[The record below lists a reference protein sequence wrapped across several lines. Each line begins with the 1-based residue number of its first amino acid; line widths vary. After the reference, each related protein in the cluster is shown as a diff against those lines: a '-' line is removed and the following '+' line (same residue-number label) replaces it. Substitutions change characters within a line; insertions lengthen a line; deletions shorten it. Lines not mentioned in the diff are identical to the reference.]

1 MQPLAPMRVGEVL
14 GRYSVT
20 DVVGHGGM
28 AVVYAG
34 QDLALGHRVAIKV
47 LHPDH
52 VENPRMERRFINEAR
67 ALVAIRHPGI
77 VELLDVG
84 RTDEGDVYLV
94 MELLEGESLASR
106 LEQGPLPL
114 DQALR
119 YGRQLA
125 SALDAAHCQNIV
137 HRDLKPANILLVPD
151 PDDPGE
157 LRVKIL
163 DFGIAKQMCDGF
175 TPTPITATGV
185 IIGTP
190 EYMSPEQC
198 RGEELDGRSDIYCLG
213 LLLYH
218 MVAGTYPFEWGGDTN
233 EILAR
238 HLYGKSAPPSRL
250 DPTVPASLSRVIDRC
265 MAKLP
270 GNRYPAAGEVERDLL
285 AVERLIFTHEDLDEP
300 AVDHDASTQ
309 LRVPI
314 YRLTR
319 ETQLHRRSPFRW
331 IREHGRD
338 LSLAIAIGLGASGSS
353 VLAEEMMTTGDDQ
366 IEDVA
371 EPEVVLAP
379 VADSP
384 ATPAAPVKKTQKPTA
399 ATSSSRSRS
408 PSARPTEARTRPVAE
423 RDWREV
429 DKTATKKPPR
439 PRQPASP
446 PPRETRRP
454 ETKRRAAPPP
464 ADPPAQK
471 PEASPAAK
479 ESYDSVQTP
488 VVY

>member
-1 MQPLAPMRVGEVL
+1 MRVGEVL

-20 DVVGHGGM
+20 DVLGHGGM

-94 MELLEGESLASR
+94 MELLEGDSLASR
-106 LEQGPLPL
+106 LEEGPLPL

-125 SALDAAHCQNIV
+125 SALDAAHRQGIV

-151 PDDPGE
+151 PDDPSQ

-163 DFGIAKQMCDGF
+163 DFGIAKQMSDGF
-175 TPTPITATGV
+175 TPAPITATGV

-250 DPTVPASLSRVIDRC
+250 DPSVPASLSRVIDRC
-265 MAKLP
+265 MAKIP
-270 GNRYPAAGEVERDLL
+270 AGRYSAAGEVEEALL
-285 AVERLIFTHEDLDEP
+285 AVERLIFTHEDLGEP
-300 AVDHDASTQ
+300 GVDHDASTQ
-309 LRVPI
+309 LRVPL

-319 ETQLHRRSPFRW
+319 ETQLRRRSPVRW
-331 IREHGRD
+331 LREHGRD

-353 VLAEEMMTTGDDQ
+353 VMAEEMITTGDR

-379 VADSP
+379 IDDVVV
-384 ATPAAPVKKTQKPTA
+384 PAAPAKKKQPKVTA
-399 ATSSSRSRS
+399 AASTSRSRTG
-408 PSARPTEARTRPVAE
+408 ARPAEARTRPVAE
-423 RDWREV
+423 RDSREV
-429 DKTATKKPPR
+429 DKPAAKKPPR

-446 PPRETRRP
+446 PPRETRRS
-454 ETKRRAAPPP
+454 ESRRRAAPPP
-464 ADPPAQK
+464 ADPPAPR
-471 PEASPAAK
+471 PEAAPAAK

>member
-1 MQPLAPMRVGEVL
+1 MGEVL

-20 DVVGHGGM
+20 DVIGHGGM

-52 VENPRMERRFINEAR
+52 AENPRMERRFVNEAR
-67 ALVAIRHPGI
+67 ALVAIRHPNI

-84 RTDEGDVYLV
+84 RTEEGDVYLV
-94 MELLEGESLASR
+94 MELLEGESLATK

-114 DQALR
+114 AQALA

-125 SALDAAHCQNIV
+125 SALDAAHLQGIV

-157 LRVKIL
+157 QRVKIL
-163 DFGIAKQMCDGF
+163 DFGIAKQFIDGF
-175 TPTPITATGV
+175 TPAPITATGV

-218 MVAGTYPFEWGGDTN
+218 MVAGRYPFEWGGETH

-238 HLYGKSAPPSRL
+238 HLYGQSRPPSHL
-250 DPTVPASLSRVIDRC
+250 DPTVPAGLSRVIDRC

-270 GNRYPAAGEVERDLL
+270 SGRFVRAGDVEQALL
-285 AVERLIFTHEDLDEP
+285 GMERLIFAHEDL
-300 AVDHDASTQ
+300 AVDDHDRSTQ
-309 LRVPI
+309 LRVPL

-319 ETQLHRRSPFRW
+319 ETQIRRRSPFRW

-338 LSLAIAIGLGASGSS
+338 LSLAVAIGIGASGSS
-353 VLAEEMMTTGDDQ
+353 VLAEEMLSRSSDRGQAEQAAEDPVDWG
-366 IEDVA
+366 DVA
-371 EPEVVLAP
+371 VDAP
-379 VADSP
+379 
-384 ATPAAPVKKTQKPTA
+384 
-399 ATSSSRSRS
+399 
-408 PSARPTEARTRPVAE
+408 ARPTALASAPSRTNRPNRSNARATESRTRLVADRESRPEASRRAE
-423 RDWREV
+423 R
-429 DKTATKKPPR
+429 PR
-439 PRQPASP
+439 NHPAPP
-446 PPRETRRP
+446 PPREVRKAEP
-454 ETKRRAAPPP
+454 KKKAAAPAAAEPTPPPP
-464 ADPPAQK
+464 AKSAPAK
-471 PEASPAAK
+471 SAPAEETYEK
-479 ESYDSVQTP
+479 VETP

>member
-1 MQPLAPMRVGEVL
+1 MRVGEVL
-14 GRYSVT
+14 GRYCVT
-20 DVVGHGGM
+20 GVIGHGGM

-34 QDLALGHRVAIKV
+34 QDMALGHPVAIKV

-52 VENPRMERRFINEAR
+52 VENPRMERRFVNEAR
-67 ALVAIRHPGI
+67 ALLAIRHPNI

-84 RTDEGDVYLV
+84 RTEEGDIYLV
-94 MELLEGESLASR
+94 MELLEGDSLASR

-114 DQALR
+114 AQALAF
-119 YGRQLA
+119 GRQLA
-125 SALDAAHCQNIV
+125 SALDAAHRQGIV

-151 PDDPGE
+151 RDNPGE
-157 LRVKIL
+157 LRAKIL
-163 DFGIAKQMCDGF
+163 DFGIAKQFLDGF
-175 TPTPITATGV
+175 TPAPITATGV

-270 GNRYPAAGEVERDLL
+270 SGRYAAAGDVEQALL
-285 AVERLIFTHEDLDEP
+285 AVERLIFAHEDL
-300 AVDHDASTQ
+300 AVDEHDRSTQ

-319 ETQLHRRSPFRW
+319 ETQLGRRTLRRW
-331 IREHGRD
+331 IREHGRE
-338 LSLAIAIGLGASGSS
+338 LSLALAIGIGAAGSS
-353 VLAEEMMTTGDDQ
+353 VLAEEMVTRRAPRRADP
-366 IEDVA
+366 VA
-371 EPEVVLAP
+371 EEPIDWGEV
-379 VADSP
+379 
-384 ATPAAPVKKTQKPTA
+384 PAARGA
-399 ATSSSRSRS
+399 AAQPERGPAAGGKRPDR
-408 PSARPTEARTRPVAE
+408 PSARIASVARTRPVADRE
-423 RDWREV
+423 ADRDESPAASSRR
-429 DKTATKKPPR
+429 APR
-439 PRQPASP
+439 PRHQPAP
-446 PPRETRRP
+446 PPRESRRAEP
-454 ETKRRAAPPP
+454 KRKAAPPP
-464 ADPPAQK
+464 PEPTPPPAR
-471 PEASPAAK
+471 PAPAEETY
-479 ESYDSVQTP
+479 ESVETP

>member
-1 MQPLAPMRVGEVL
+1 MRVGEVL

-67 ALVAIRHPGI
+67 ALVAIRHPNI

-84 RTDEGDVYLV
+84 RTEEGDVYLV
-94 MELLEGESLASR
+94 MELLEGESLATR

-114 DQALR
+114 DQALTF
-119 YGRQLA
+119 GRQLA
-125 SALDAAHCQNIV
+125 SALDAAHRQGIV
-137 HRDLKPANILLVPD
+137 HRDLKPANILLVAD

-157 LRVKIL
+157 RRVKIL
-163 DFGIAKQMCDGF
+163 DFGIAKQFLDGF
-175 TPTPITATGV
+175 TPAPITATGV

-218 MVAGTYPFEWGGDTN
+218 MVAGTYPFEWGGDTH

-250 DPTVPASLSRVIDRC
+250 DPTVPAALSRVIDRC

-270 GNRYPAAGEVERDLL
+270 SGRFSAAGDVEQALL
-285 AVERLIFTHEDLDEP
+285 AVDRLVFAHEDLAEVD
-300 AVDHDASTQ
+300 DHDRSTQ
-309 LRVPI
+309 LRVPL

-319 ETQLHRRSPFRW
+319 ETQIRRRSPFRW

-338 LSLAIAIGLGASGSS
+338 LSLAVAIGVGAAGSS
-353 VLAEEMMTTGDDQ
+353 VLAEEMFSRDQGPAEQAAEDPVDWGDVTLHVPAPKDK
-366 IEDVA
+366 VA
-371 EPEVVLAP
+371 
-379 VADSP
+379 
-384 ATPAAPVKKTQKPTA
+384 A
-399 ATSSSRSRS
+399 ATTRTGRPNRSNARAGESRSRL
-408 PSARPTEARTRPVAE
+408 VAE
-423 RDWREV
+423 RESRQE
-429 DKTATKKPPR
+429 ASRRAER
-439 PRQPASP
+439 PRNHPAP
-446 PPRETRRP
+446 PPPPKETRKAEP
-454 ETKRRAAPPP
+454 KRKAAPPP
-464 ADPPAQK
+464 AAEPTPPPPAK
-471 PEASPAAK
+471 SAPTKSAPAEETYEK
-479 ESYDSVQTP
+479 VETP

>member
-1 MQPLAPMRVGEVL
+1 MRVGEVL

-20 DVVGHGGM
+20 DVIGHGGM

-52 VENPRMERRFINEAR
+52 VENPRMERRFVNEAR
-67 ALVAIRHPGI
+67 ALVAIRHPNI

-84 RTDEGDVYLV
+84 RTEEGDVYLV
-94 MELLEGESLASR
+94 MELLEGESLATK
-106 LEQGPLPL
+106 LEQGPLTL
-114 DQALR
+114 AQALAF
-119 YGRQLA
+119 GRQLA
-125 SALDAAHCQNIV
+125 SALDAAHLQGIV

-163 DFGIAKQMCDGF
+163 DFGIAKQFIDGF
-175 TPTPITATGV
+175 TPAPITATGV

-218 MVAGTYPFEWGGDTN
+218 MVAGRYPFEWGGETH

-238 HLYGKSAPPSRL
+238 HLYGQSRPPSHL
-250 DPTVPASLSRVIDRC
+250 DPTVPAGLSRVIDRC

-270 GNRYPAAGEVERDLL
+270 SGRYGRAGDVEQELL
-285 AVERLIFTHEDLDEP
+285 GMERLIFAHEDL
-300 AVDHDASTQ
+300 AVDDHDRSTQ
-309 LRVPI
+309 LRVPL

-319 ETQLHRRSPFRW
+319 ETQIRRRTPFRW
-331 IREHGRD
+331 LREHGRD
-338 LSLAIAIGLGASGSS
+338 LSLAVAIGIGASGSS
-353 VLAEEMMTTGDDQ
+353 VLAEEMMSRRDQGQAEQAAEDPVDWGDAAL
-366 IEDVA
+366 EA
-371 EPEVVLAP
+371 PAKP
-379 VADSP
+379 VAFAGKPSRP
-384 ATPAAPVKKTQKPTA
+384 NRPNRSNARTP
-399 ATSSSRSRS
+399 
-408 PSARPTEARTRPVAE
+408 EARTRLVADRESRQESKQEASRRAE
-423 RDWREV
+423 RPRNHP
-429 DKTATKKPPR
+429 TPP
-439 PRQPASP
+439 PP
-446 PPRETRRP
+446 PPRETRKAEP
-454 ETKRRAAPPP
+454 KRKAAPPP
-464 ADPPAQK
+464 AAEPTPPPPAK
-471 PEASPAAK
+471 SAPAEETYEK
-479 ESYDSVQTP
+479 VETP